1 MSKTN
6 DCFLSYKG
14 QKISLSEAEY
24 QTIQE
29 VLKITREGNS
39 FTIVPDNKY
48 MTTQEAADLLNVSRP
63 YLVKLLDQKEIPYI
77 QVGNRRKILAEDVF
91 CYLQKRDANRRK
103 ILREFSLGIKEDGL
117 YDLDSDELKEI
128 INQP

>member
-1 MSKTN
+1 MSKTH

-29 VLKITREGNS
+29 VLKISREGSS
-39 FTIVPDNKY
+39 FTIVPHNKY
-48 MTTQEAADLLNVSRP
+48 VTTQEAADLLNVSRP

-77 QVGNRRKILAEDVF
+77 QVGNRRKILAKDVF
-91 CYLQKRDANRRK
+91 FYLQKRDANRRE

-117 YDLDSDELKEI
+117 YDLASDELKEI

>member
-14 QKISLSEAEY
+14 QKISLSEIA
-24 QTIQE
+24 
-29 VLKITREGNS
+29 
-39 FTIVPDNKY
+39 PHDKY

-63 YLVKLLDQKEIPYI
+63 YLVKLLNQKEIPYLK
-77 QVGNRRKILAEDVF
+77 VGNRRKILAKDVF
-91 CYLQKRDANRRK
+91 LYLQKRDAHRRS

-117 YDLDSDELKEI
+117 YDLDSDELSSI
-128 INQP
+128 IK

>member
-77 QVGNRRKILAEDVF
+77 QVGNRRKILAEDIF
-91 CYLQKRDANRRK
+91 AYLQKRDANRRI

-128 INQP
+128 INQS

>member
-14 QKISLSEAEY
+14 QKFPLSEAEY
-24 QTIQE
+24 QTVQE
-29 VLKITREGNS
+29 VLKLRREGNS
-39 FTIVPDNKY
+39 FTIVPDRKY
-48 MTTQEAADLLNVSRP
+48 MTTQEAAEVLNVSRP

-77 QVGNRRKILAEDVF
+77 KVGNRRKIYAQDVF
-91 CYLQKRDANRRK
+91 LYLQKRDANRRS

-117 YDLDSDELKEI
+117 YDLDSEELSEI
-128 INQP
+128 IN

>member
-14 QKISLSEAEY
+14 QKFPLSEAEY

-29 VLKITREGNS
+29 VLKRRREGNS
-39 FTIVPDNKY
+39 FIIVPDHKY
-48 MTTQEAADLLNVSRP
+48 MTTQEAADVLNVSRP

-77 QVGNRRKILAEDVF
+77 KVGNRRKIYAKDVF
-91 CYLQKRDANRRK
+91 SYLQKRDANRRQ
-103 ILREFSLGIKEDGL
+103 ILKEFSLGIKEDGL
-117 YDLDSDELKEI
+117 YDLDSDEVNEI
-128 INQP
+128 IN

>member
-14 QKISLSEAEY
+14 QKISLSETEY
-24 QTIQE
+24 RTIQE
-29 VLKITREGNS
+29 VLKIKREGNS

-77 QVGNRRKILAEDVF
+77 QVGNRRKILAVDVF
-91 CYLQKRDANRRK
+91 AYLQKRDANRRK
-103 ILREFSLGIKEDGL
+103 ILKEFSLGIKEDGL
-117 YDLDSDELKEI
+117 YDLDSDQLKEI

>member
-14 QKISLSEAEY
+14 HKFPLSEAEY

-29 VLKITREGNS
+29 VLKIRREGNS
-39 FTIVPDNKY
+39 FTIVPHHKY
-48 MTTQEAADLLNVSRP
+48 MTTQEAAEVLNVSRP

-77 QVGNRRKILAEDVF
+77 KVGNRRKILAKDVF
-91 CYLQKRDANRRK
+91 SYLQKRDANRRK
-103 ILREFSLGIKEDGL
+103 ILREFSCGIKEDGL
-117 YDLDSDELKEI
+117 YDLDSDELSEI
-128 INQP
+128 IN

>member
-29 VLKITREGNS
+29 VLNISRKGNS
-39 FTIVPDNKY
+39 FSIVPHNKY
-48 MTTQEAADLLNVSRP
+48 MTTTEAAEVLNVSRP
-63 YLVKLLDQKEIPYI
+63 YLVKLLEQKEIPYI
-77 QVGNRRKILAEDVF
+77 QVGNRRKILALDVF
-91 CYLQKRDANRRK
+91 LYLQKRDANRRE

-117 YDLDSDELKEI
+117 YDLDSDELSSI
-128 INQP
+128 IN

>member
-77 QVGNRRKILAEDVF
+77 QVGNRRKILAEDIF
-91 CYLQKRDANRRK
+91 AYLQKRDENRRK

-128 INQP
+128 INQS

>member
-1 MSKTN
+1 MSKPN
-6 DCFLSYKG
+6 DCFLSDKG

-29 VLKITREGNS
+29 VLKIKREGNS
-39 FTIVPDNKY
+39 FIIVPDNKY

-77 QVGNRRKILAEDVF
+77 QVGNRRKILAKDIF
-91 CYLQKRDANRRK
+91 FYLQKRDANRRK

-117 YDLDSDELKEI
+117 YNLDFEPEQRSHYS
-128 INQP
+128 

>member
-1 MSKTN
+1 MGQIN

-24 QTIQE
+24 QTLQE
-29 VLKITREGNS
+29 VLKISREGNS

-77 QVGNRRKILAEDVF
+77 QVGNRRKILAKDVF
-91 CYLQKRDANRRK
+91 AYLQKRDANRRK
-103 ILREFSLGIKEDGL
+103 ILKEFSLGLKEDGL

-128 INQP
+128 INQS

>member
-29 VLKITREGNS
+29 VLKIKREGNS

-91 CYLQKRDANRRK
+91 AYLQRRDANRRK
-103 ILREFSLGIKEDGL
+103 ILKEFSLGIREDGL
-117 YDLDSDELKEI
+117 YDLDFEQEQRSHYS
-128 INQP
+128 

>member
-29 VLKITREGNS
+29 VLKIKREGNS

-77 QVGNRRKILAEDVF
+77 RVGNRRKILAKDVF
-91 CYLQKRDANRRK
+91 AYLQTRDANRRK
-103 ILREFSLGIKEDGL
+103 ILKEFSLGIKEDGL
-117 YDLDSDELKEI
+117 YDLDSDELKKI
-128 INQP
+128 IN

>member
-6 DCFLSYKG
+6 DYFLSCKG
-14 QKISLSEAEY
+14 QKIFLSEAEY
-24 QTIQE
+24 QTLQE
-29 VLKITREGNS
+29 VLKIKREGNS

-77 QVGNRRKILAEDVF
+77 QVGNRRKILAVDVF
-91 CYLQKRDANRRK
+91 AYLQKRDENRRK